1 VKLVA
6 LIDTGLPRGG
16 MPSLAGC
23 FAIARNT
30 LPSWVLDK
38 ILHMGPTF
46 RALSYHFVSRKNGMA
61 SGTRITPLRRSEIP
75 ELSRFLITGTGVPAD
90 SPFFSQEV
98 LSWKYFDGP
107 GGTSEDSVN
116 SLVARSGDKIV
127 GHIGICPRQ
136 FIVLGDE
143 AIPVSTMH
151 AVDWLGS
158 AAHPGSG
165 VLLMLK
171 AFATSKTQ
179 YAVGGTAAAQ
189 AFFPKLGFEQK
200 SKLTIFRKVLTP
212 FHRLRTTDQGFF
224 RKWAGAV
231 KDLGAFWRPRTSP
244 VPHTVEL
251 HSAPLFTE
259 EIDCLLRQS
268 SMRMVTCQ
276 RDHLLLNYFLRYPL
290 PGFSG
295 WTIHASQRMIGFAVL
310 KITPHGRI
318 QLGKIVDCWLDTEDP
333 SDWQAAVG
341 ALVDRLRALSADSIT
356 CYSTIPSLHAAL
368 HWNGFAKSGESNVYI
383 RDKQQS
389 LPRNLPFGLSMLE
402 GDRAII

>member
-1 VKLVA
+1 
-6 LIDTGLPRGG
+6 
-16 MPSLAGC
+16 M
-23 FAIARNT
+23 
-30 LPSWVLDK
+30 
-38 ILHMGPTF
+38 
-46 RALSYHFVSRKNGMA
+46 
-61 SGTRITPLRRSEIP
+61 RITPLRRSDIP
-75 ELSRFLITGTGVPAD
+75 ELSQFLITRSGVPAN
-90 SPFFSQEV
+90 SSFFCQEV
-98 LSWKYFDGP
+98 LTWKYFDGP
-107 GGTSEDSVN
+107 SGPSEDSVR
-116 SLVARSGDKIV
+116 SLIARSADKIV

-136 FIVLGDE
+136 FIVSGDE

-165 VLLMLK
+165 VFLMLR

-179 YAVGGTAAAQ
+179 YAVGGTAEAQ
-189 AFFPKLGFEQK
+189 AVFPKLGFEQK
-200 SKLTIFRKVLTP
+200 SKLAIFRKVLTP
-212 FHRLRTTDQGFF
+212 LHRLCTTHQGFF
-224 RKWAGAV
+224 RKWAGTV
-231 KDLGAFWRPRTSP
+231 KDLASVWRPRTSP

-251 HSAPLFTE
+251 RSAPTFTE

-268 SMRMVTCQ
+268 SMRRVTCQ
-276 RDHLLLNYFLRYPL
+276 RDHLLLNYFLRYPR

-310 KITPHGRI
+310 NITPHGRI

-333 SDWQAAVG
+333 SCWQAAVG

-356 CYSTIPSLHAAL
+356 CYSTIPSLQAAL

-383 RDKQQS
+383 RDKHHS
-389 LPRNLPFGLSMLE
+389 LPRDIPFGLSMLE